1 MQASQQ
7 YLAEVRKEY
16 GRGEE
21 RDRSRL
27 LDEAE
32 KRTGYNRK
40 YLIRVLNREPKPEL
54 VKRRRRKRR
63 AEYGAAVI
71 TALVELWDIF
81 EQPCGQRLAAVLR
94 EQVERLRAL
103 GELRCSDVVA
113 EQLKAISA
121 STIDRLLR
129 REKRVRMLRRNRN
142 PNAQRLIYQKVPV
155 KVAAEWD
162 TSEIGN
168 LQVDFVAH
176 CGRSTGGEYIY
187 TISAV
192 DIATNWWE
200 GQAIA
205 VRSQHATKEGLSQMH
220 PHFPFRIRELH
231 SDNDS
236 ALVNNLL
243 LDWCREQGIEL
254 SRSRPYQKND
264 NAWVEQK
271 NWTHVRKVVG
281 YRRFSSTSELELLN
295 EIYGVLRLYKNFFLP
310 TIKLASKTRV
320 NGRIKRTY
328 DQPLTPYQRLMASRP
343 MDRSTKQ
350 QLKANYEA
358 MNPAELQRRLSELR
372 EQLETVSAAT
382 QDVVLRRH
390 WRGPDITI
398 NQQRG
403 IRAAGLRKQATA

>member
-1 MQASQQ
+1 MHASKQ

-16 GRGEE
+16 ERAGE
-21 RDRSRL
+21 RDRSGL

-32 KRTGYNRK
+32 KRTGYHRK
-40 YLIRVLNREPKPEL
+40 YLIRVLNREPGPESK
-54 VKRRRRKRR
+54 KRCRRKRK
-63 AEYGAAVI
+63 AEYGAAVM
-71 TALVELWDIF
+71 TALVELWDMF
-81 EQPCGQRLAAVLR
+81 EQPCGQRLAVVLR

-103 GELRCSDVVA
+103 GELRCTDGVA
-113 EQLKAISA
+113 EQLSTISA

-142 PNAQRLIYQKVPV
+142 PNVQRLIYQKVPV
-155 KVAAEWD
+155 KVASEWD
-162 TSEIGN
+162 TKEIGN

-176 CGRSTGGEYIY
+176 CGRSTGGDYIY

-205 VRSQHATKEGLSQMH
+205 VRSQQATKEGLSQMR
-220 PHFPFRIRELH
+220 PRFPFRIRELH
-231 SDNDS
+231 PDNDS
-236 ALVNNLL
+236 ALVNDLL
-243 LDWCREQGIEL
+243 LDWCREQRIQL

-281 YRRFSSTSELELLN
+281 YRRFDRTSELRLLN
-295 EIYGVLRLYKNFFLP
+295 QIYTVLWLYKNFFLP
-310 TIKLASKTRV
+310 TIKLASKVRV

-328 DQPLTPYQRLMASRP
+328 DEARTPYQRLIVSGQI
-343 MDRSTKQ
+343 DRTAKQ
-350 QLKANYEA
+350 QLKATYDGL
-358 MNPAELQRRLSELR
+358 NPAELQRRLTELR
-372 EQLETVSAAT
+372 DQLETVSAAKSEI
-382 QDVVLRRH
+382 VLKRP

-398 NQQRG
+398 NRQRG
-403 IRAAGLRKQATA
+403 SAAERLRKRATA

>member
-1 MQASQQ
+1 MHASKQ

-16 GRGEE
+16 GRAGE

-40 YLIRVLNREPKPEL
+40 YLIRVLNREAGPEL
-54 VKRRRRKRR
+54 VKHRRRKRR

-94 EQVERLRAL
+94 DQVERLRGW

-113 EQLKAISA
+113 EQLKTISG

-142 PNAQRLIYQKVPV
+142 PNVQRLIYQKVPV

-176 CGRSTGGEYIY
+176 CGRSTGGDYIY
-187 TISAV
+187 TISVV

-205 VRSQHATKEGLSQMH
+205 VRSQHATKEGLSQMR
-220 PHFPFRIRELH
+220 PRFPFRIRELH
-231 SDNDS
+231 PDNDS
-236 ALVNNLL
+236 ALVNDLL
-243 LDWCREQGIEL
+243 LDWCREQRIQL

-264 NAWVEQK
+264 NAWIEQK

-281 YRRFSSTSELELLN
+281 YRRFTSSSELRLLN
-295 EIYGVLRLYKNFFLP
+295 EIYAVLRLYKNFFLP
-310 TIKLASKTRV
+310 TIKLASTTRV
-320 NGRIKRTY
+320 TGRI
-328 DQPLTPYQRLMASRP
+328 
-343 MDRSTKQ
+343 
-350 QLKANYEA
+350 
-358 MNPAELQRRLSELR
+358 
-372 EQLETVSAAT
+372 
-382 QDVVLRRH
+382 
-390 WRGPDITI
+390 
-398 NQQRG
+398 
-403 IRAAGLRKQATA
+403 